1 MNKTI
6 ATRLLLI
13 VSLGLIALSA
23 ACNTVS
29 GAGEDLQEA
38 SENTK
43 EAFSK

>member
-6 ATRLLLI
+6 AARVLLV
-13 VSLGLIALSA
+13 VSLGLVALSA

-43 EAFSK
+43 EALSK